1 MWTELLEDNEPLKGA
16 IDAMICSIC
25 CIRPELFPLLL
36 KNMSVL
42 VPNLST
48 GIDASISDDRK
59 DTEGM
64 TDDIKVAA
72 NNTGEWYSRLVIQ
85 DLTKLTLN
93 AKQLKTISLACQS
106 ECAVHQ
112 LLDSG
117 LPKLLSFAI
126 LEFCYRIRSIDDK
139 TTTTMTTDTFLNVGC
154 MTDSDKAENRSFKN
168 INEYPM
174 VNVGMI
180 AKILDFFSETCSE
193 GHMRDWLGSY
203 EGSIF
208 WSPLLDLLCNDK
220 PIEPTSDFLSVY
232 SKLEA
237 ATIKFLSKVTACHPK
252 NQENLTIILISVI
265 KKPNQQPGS
274 SKYIISGFT
283 RRLILQLL
291 LESERILISVQSDL
305 PLQKRD
311 CIVTPINNHP
321 SKRPNAHQILFY
333 LSTHVKC
340 QEILD
345 NVAYNNLLS
354 PANVLAE
361 LTAKHAAISETTN
374 ALIESRKELL
384 EFGYSLGSGMAFL
397 SVAAGV
403 TAKDKRFKEAKNQMA
418 AMKTKDL
425 FPMFNSNGIPKY

>member
-1 MWTELLEDNEPLKGA
+1 MQAFQMTGKFSVDTNEKIQYFITFTP
-16 IDAMICSIC
+16 I
-25 CIRPELFPLLL
+25 
-36 KNMSVL
+36 N
-42 VPNLST
+42 
-48 GIDASISDDRK
+48 RK

-64 TDDIKVAA
+64 TDDTKEAA
-72 NNTGEWYSRLVIQ
+72 NNTGEWYCRLVIQ

-93 AKQLKTISLACQS
+93 SKQLKTISLACQS

-126 LEFCYRIRSIDDK
+126 LEFCYRVRSNN
-139 TTTTMTTDTFLNVGC
+139 DTATASHTNAFNDTGC

-168 INEYPM
+168 TAEYPM

-203 EGSIF
+203 EGSVF

-220 PIEPTSDFLSVY
+220 PIEPTSDYLSIY

-252 NQENLTIILISVI
+252 NQENLTVILISVI
-265 KKPNQQPGS
+265 RKPNQQPGS

-291 LESERILISVQSDL
+291 LESERILVSVHSDL

-311 CIVTPINNHP
+311 CITAPINNHP

-345 NVAYNNLLS
+345 NVVYNNLLS

-374 ALIESRKELL
+374 ALLESRKELL

-425 FPMFNSNGIPKY
+425 FPMFNSKYIYCETANCNA